1 MEYGNLDRKRPGS
14 AAALNWVLIHCDMNV
29 SVSLTNRC
37 LAYKC
42 I

>member
-14 AAALNWVLIHCDMNV
+14 AAALNWVFIHCDV
-29 SVSLTNRC
+29 SFSQFD
-37 LAYKC
+37 KQMFD